1 MRLRRGCRGWWI
13 ALLAAAVDRITKV
26 AVLRLW
32 QRPRLL
38 DRTFD
43 ALIPGVVNLRMVG
56 NHGMAFSLFSGQGAA
71 LTVLTF
77 LLIAGV
83 VAWLIARPGESKWI
97 RTGFWL
103 VVGGGLGNLFDRVV
117 QGYVVDFIELAFVR
131 FAVFNVADVCI
142 CVGAALV
149 ILGTIFAERQKRRER
164 HGRV

>member
-56 NHGMAFSLFSGQGAA
+56 NRGMAFSLFSGQGAA

-83 VAWLIARPGESKWI
+83 VAWLIARPDESKWI
-97 RTGFWL
+97 RAGFWL

>member
-26 AVLRLW
+26 AVLRQW

-56 NHGMAFSLFSGQGAA
+56 NRGMAFSLFSGQGAA

-83 VAWLIARPGESKWI
+83 VAWLIARPDESKWI
-97 RTGFWL
+97 RVGFWL
-103 VVGGGLGNLFDRVV
+103 VVGGGLGNLFDRAV